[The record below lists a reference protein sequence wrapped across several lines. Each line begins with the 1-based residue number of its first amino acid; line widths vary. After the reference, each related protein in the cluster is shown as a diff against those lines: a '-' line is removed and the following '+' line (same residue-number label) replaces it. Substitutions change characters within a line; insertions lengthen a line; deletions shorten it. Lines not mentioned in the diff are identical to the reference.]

1 MDDRW
6 KATSDAIKA
15 NQPPGQMMWK
25 KYKASLPGFE
35 GYGTIAVTFY
45 FYGGIQSSEHPNPG
59 GVYKG
64 TSCVAYLPETQEGT
78 EILKL
83 LQKAFDARLAFT
95 VSTSTSDGTGCVAL
109 NGIELKTSS
118 ENDSR

>member
-1 MDDRW
+1 
-6 KATSDAIKA
+6 
-15 NQPPGQMMWK
+15 MMWK

-35 GYGTIAVTFY
+35 SYGAIAVTFY

-59 GVYKG
+59 GLYKG
-64 TSCVAYLPETQEGT
+64 TSLVAYLPETQEGK

-83 LQKAFDARLAFT
+83 LRKAFDARLVFT
-95 VSTSTSDGTGCVAL
+95 VSTSTSGGTGYVAL
-109 NGIELKTSS
+109 NGIELKTSF